1 MSDDPQ
7 NLVLDLLRAMRGDLS
22 EIKTDLVELKQ
33 RVGLLEAQYANLSNR
48 IDRMASDIG
57 LIKRRLDLVEA

>member
-1 MSDDPQ
+1 MSDTP
-7 NLVLDLLRAMRGDLS
+7 NLMLDMLRAIRGDLG

-33 RVGLLEAQYANLSNR
+33 PVGLLESQYASLSNR
-48 IDRMASDIG
+48 IDRIAGDVG

>member
-1 MSDDPQ
+1 MSDSQP

-22 EIKTDLVELKQ
+22 EIKTDLTELKQ
-33 RVGLLEAQYANLSNR
+33 RVGLLAAQYANLSNR
-48 IDRMASDIG
+48 IDRIAGDVS

>member
-1 MSDDPQ
+1 MSDSQP
-7 NLVLDLLRAMRGDLS
+7 NLVLDPLRAMRGDLGD
-22 EIKTDLVELKQ
+22 IKADLVELKQ

-48 IDRMASDIG
+48 IDRMAGDVS

>member
-48 IDRMASDIG
+48 SDRMASDIG

>member
-7 NLVLDLLRAMRGDLS
+7 SLVLDLLRAMRGDLGD
-22 EIKTDLVELKQ
+22 IKTDLVELKQ
-33 RVGLLEAQYANLSNR
+33 CVGLLEAQYANLSNR
-48 IDRMASDIG
+48 IDRMAGDVT

>member
-7 NLVLDLLRAMRGDLS
+7 NLVLDPLRAMRGDLG

-48 IDRMASDIG
+48 IDRMAGDVG

>member
-1 MSDDPQ
+1 VSDDPQ
-7 NLVLDLLRAMRGDLS
+7 NLVLDLLRAIRGDLG

-48 IDRMASDIG
+48 IDRMAGDVS

>member
-7 NLVLDLLRAMRGDLS
+7 NLVLDLLRAMRGDLG

-33 RVGLLEAQYANLSNR
+33 RVGLLEAQYASLSNR
-48 IDRMASDIG
+48 IDRIAGDVG
-57 LIKRRLDLVEA
+57 LIKPRLDLVEA

>member
-7 NLVLDLLRAMRGDLS
+7 NLVLDLLRAMRGDLG

-33 RVGLLEAQYANLSNR
+33 RVGLLEAQYASLSNR
-48 IDRMASDIG
+48 IDRIAGDVG
-57 LIKRRLDLVEA
+57 LIKLRLDLVEA

>member
-1 MSDDPQ
+1 MSDSQP

-22 EIKTDLVELKQ
+22 EIKTDLTELKQ
-33 RVGLLEAQYANLSNR
+33 CVGFLEAQYANLSNR
-48 IDRMASDIG
+48 IDRIAGDVS